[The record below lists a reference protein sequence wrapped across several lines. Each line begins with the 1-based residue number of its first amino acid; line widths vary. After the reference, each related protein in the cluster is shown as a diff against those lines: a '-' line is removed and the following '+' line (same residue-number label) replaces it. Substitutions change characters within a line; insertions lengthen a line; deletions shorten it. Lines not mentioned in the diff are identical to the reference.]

1 MHRRLLPGLL
11 ALPAAARA
19 QPFLAD
25 DQAVALLREG
35 GLNLYLRHGITDRS
49 QIDTGRRGDRAG
61 QRNLSE
67 AGRAQATRL
76 GEAFRALGIPVAE
89 VLTSEVFRARDTAE
103 LAFGWARVEPDLIA
117 DEYTP
122 GDAAED
128 ARGVSQRLAAPVAG
142 GNRVL
147 VGHIVPLGLIL
158 GRSLSQV
165 EFPEGAVAVFR
176 PRGAGL
182 GVARRGAGRAAHPGG
197 RAGLSLTG
205 GRPR

>member
-1 MHRRLLPGLL
+1 MHRRLLLSLL

-19 QPFLAD
+19 QPVLAED
-25 DQAVALLREG
+25 RAVALLREG

-61 QRNLSE
+61 QRNLGE
-67 AGRAQATRL
+67 AGRVQATRL
-76 GEAFRALGIPVAE
+76 GEAFRALGIPVVE

-122 GDAAED
+122 GEAAED
-128 ARGVSQRLAAPVAG
+128 ARRVSRRLAEPVAG
-142 GNRVL
+142 GNRVM

-158 GRSLSQV
+158 GRSLSQA
-165 EFPEGAVAVFR
+165 EFPEGAAAIFR
-176 PRGAGL
+176 PRGADWEWLGVIRADQLIRAAGL
-182 GVARRGAGRAAHPGG
+182 G
-197 RAGLSLTG
+197 
-205 GRPR
+205 

>member
-1 MHRRLLPGLL
+1 MHRRLLLSLL
-11 ALPAAARA
+11 ALPAPALA
-19 QPFLAD
+19 QGFLAD
-25 DQAVALLREG
+25 DRAVALLREG
-35 GLNLYLRHGITDRS
+35 GLNLYFRHGLIDRS

-67 AGRAQATRL
+67 AGRAQAIRL

-103 LAFGWARVEPDLIA
+103 LAFGRASVEPDLIA

-128 ARGVSQRLAAPVAG
+128 ARRVSRRLAEPTAG
-142 GNRVL
+142 GNRVM

-158 GRSLSQV
+158 GRSLSQA
-165 EFPEGAVAVFR
+165 EFPEGAAAIFR
-176 PRGAGL
+176 PRGADWEWLGVVRAGQLIRAAGL
-182 GVARRGAGRAAHPGG
+182 G
-197 RAGLSLTG
+197 
-205 GRPR
+205 

>member
-1 MHRRLLPGLL
+1 MHRRLLLSLVAWP
-11 ALPAAARA
+11 LPAVAAEG
-19 QPFLAD
+19 FLAD
-25 DQAVALLREG
+25 DEAVALLRAG
-35 GLNLYLRHGITDRS
+35 GLNLYLRHGLTDRS
-49 QIDTGRRGDRAG
+49 QIDTGRRGDRSG

-128 ARGVSQRLAAPVAG
+128 ARRVSRRLAEPVAG
-142 GNRVL
+142 GNRVM

-158 GRSLSQV
+158 GRSLSQAG
-165 EFPEGAVAVFR
+165 FPEGAAAVFR
-176 PRGAGL
+176 PRGTDWTWLGVVRAGQLIRAAGL
-182 GVARRGAGRAAHPGG
+182 G
-197 RAGLSLTG
+197 
-205 GRPR
+205 